1 MYILLQT
8 MIPLGKQPD
17 PAMISIPM
25 YQVDAFT
32 HGPFTGNPA
41 AVCIL
46 TEPVTEE
53 TMQKIAMENNLSET
67 AFITRGKDEWLIR
80 WFTPVEEVDLCG
92 HATLASA
99 FVVLNILEPQ
109 SEEVI
114 FRSRVMGLLIVRRRG
129 DLLELDFPVD
139 QAANCELPAFIG
151 ESLGAAPLES
161 YLGRS
166 DYMLIYKS
174 EADIRK
180 MKPDFRKLAQTKSRG
195 VIVTA
200 PGDTVDFVS
209 RFFCPQIGIDEDPV
223 TGSAHTTLTPY
234 WSARLGKL
242 SLKAKQLS
250 ARGGYLECTLRGDR
264 TLISGHALLY
274 LKGEITI
281 N

>member
-1 MYILLQT
+1 M
-8 MIPLGKQPD
+8 K
-17 PAMISIPM
+17 SIQIF
-25 YQVDAFT
+25 QVDAFT

-46 TEPVTEE
+46 TEPVTED

-80 WFTPVEEVDLCG
+80 WFTPMEEVDLCG

-99 FVVLNILEPQ
+99 FVVLNILEPM

-114 FRSRVMGLLIVRRRG
+114 FRSRVMGHLTVRKKG
-129 DLLELDFPVD
+129 ELLELDFPVD
-139 QAANCELPAFIG
+139 RPVKCDLPEFIS
-151 ESLGAAPLES
+151 ESLGAAPDES

-166 DYMLIYKS
+166 DYMLIYRNES
-174 EADIRK
+174 DIRM
-180 MKPDFRKLAQTKSRG
+180 MKPDFRKLSQAGSRG

-200 PGDTVDFVS
+200 PGDAVDFVS

-234 WSARLGKL
+234 WSARLGKH
-242 SLKAKQLS
+242 SLKARQLS
-250 ARGGYLECTLRGDR
+250 SRGGYLECTLRGDR
-264 TLISGHALLY
+264 TLISGHAVLY
-274 LKGEITI
+274 LIGEITI